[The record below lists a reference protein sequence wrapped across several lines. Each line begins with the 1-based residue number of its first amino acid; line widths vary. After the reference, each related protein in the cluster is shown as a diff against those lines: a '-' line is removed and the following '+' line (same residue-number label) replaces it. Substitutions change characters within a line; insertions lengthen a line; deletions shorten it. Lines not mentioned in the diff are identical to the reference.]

1 MSSCVFSGNGV
12 ANLRHHLEALEH
24 RTRALV
30 SSQVQQATP
39 LPDMIEVDDELHD
52 YASA

>member
-1 MSSCVFSGNGV
+1 MFSGNGV
-12 ANLRHHLEALEH
+12 VSLRRHLEALET
-24 RTRALV
+24 RSRALLP
-30 SSQVQQATP
+30 SQLQQATP